1 MTSTD
6 LKMTAID
13 LKETSTES
21 VKPNRKNKI
30 RRGNPNYN
38 DNATQRS
45 NLMEQIFSSN

>member
-6 LKMTAID
+6 LRMTAND
-13 LKETSTES
+13 LKETSREF

-30 RRGNPNYN
+30 RGGNPNYN

-45 NLMEQIFSSN
+45 IPIEQIFSSN